1 MILSSLHMPFLRPS
15 ARPQPVQCF
24 FCLSPA
30 LLPPRAHV
38 PPPASPGRK
47 GKERIAEP
55 GTKWN
60 WQCERCGCWNI
71 RDAAGE
77 MMSDLP
83 AMHNSTFNSKSFA
96 LRAQPSSSHL
106 PTASSST
113 SPFCRNCL
121 TNQTLVMNLLANY
134 LPDEDDPS
142 YPTLY
147 ANFSDYLSS
156 LHARYPPVCSSC
168 QPAVDDALRRSDHR
182 AQMEAWGSALTR
194 GKQIAKGDP
203 EVAVP
208 ELGRRYWRMKCAL
221 WILTW
226 VSGLSQQTM
235 CWNWYM
241 NGGEADIKEF
251 IPSSLIVTSTSC
263 NLAMLLWVLFDLWP
277 EQARNEA
284 EKKHAF
290 KTFPMIVSLST
301 RLVAFCCLL
310 CATRHNSNEHVR
322 SIPLV
327 IGWTLL
333 TVETLSFFILFYYA
347 QGPGPVVPIK
357 LVRPVP
363 VTHSPQTDLTTQNA
377 SQLDGLHSLSSHTQ
391 HPQAL
396 SPNPVFGQP
405 SLQRPVEEP
414 EPEPMDWEP
423 SPIVSKTGV
432 SRPPGWTAVDD
443 EDDTASHPKKA
454 DWDSFAINK
463 QRMFPRAGQEET
475 GLENLLAGWGL
486 DNGLEGAPR
495 VQTVRNDAILKK
507 KYMGLDKAAQMVLFA
522 LFMIRLFGAAGFNA
536 LSSSAH
542 FAIFSRANIFLLS
555 SELSLTIVRLL
566 LIFTTQPV
574 SFLNLGLAIFD
585 AVLRGMVLTSHDFVD
600 VLLDQL
606 GDERIRCVEWVFWG
620 FLDLVG
626 LSM

>member
-1 MILSSLHMPFLRPS
+1 
-15 ARPQPVQCF
+15 
-24 FCLSPA
+24 
-30 LLPPRAHV
+30 
-38 PPPASPGRK
+38 
-47 GKERIAEP
+47 
-55 GTKWN
+55 
-60 WQCERCGCWNI
+60 
-71 RDAAGE
+71 
-77 MMSDLP
+77 
-83 AMHNSTFNSKSFA
+83 
-96 LRAQPSSSHL
+96 
-106 PTASSST
+106 
-113 SPFCRNCL
+113 
-121 TNQTLVMNLLANY
+121 
-134 LPDEDDPS
+134 
-142 YPTLY
+142 
-147 ANFSDYLSS
+147 
-156 LHARYPPVCSSC
+156 
-168 QPAVDDALRRSDHR
+168 
-182 AQMEAWGSALTR
+182 MEAWGSALTR

-203 EVAVP
+203 EVTVP
-208 ELGRRYWRMKCAL
+208 ELGRRYWRIKCAL

-310 CATRHNSNEHVR
+310 CATRHNSNEHMR

-377 SQLDGLHSLSSHTQ
+377 SQLDGLHSLSSHAQ

-443 EDDTASHPKKA
+443 EDDTVSHPKKA